1 MRKADNERL
10 MRIINFMELE
20 LNDLKRFTQI
30 GYGEYQ
36 EDRDKRRNL
45 ERCIENVV
53 NASLDIAKIL
63 LASQESEIPDT
74 YRQYFMSLSASGLI
88 PESSASRLAEGVG
101 LRNILAHQY
110 LDIRWKSV
118 KKFLSET
125 VEAYFE
131 WLEIARRL
139 VKSSGL

>member
-1 MRKADNERL
+1 MRKSDNERL

-53 NASLDIAKIL
+53 ML
-63 LASQESEIPDT
+63 
-74 YRQYFMSLSASGLI
+74 
-88 PESSASRLAEGVG
+88 
-101 LRNILAHQY
+101 H
-110 LDIRWKSV
+110 
-118 KKFLSET
+118 
-125 VEAYFE
+125 
-131 WLEIARRL
+131 
-139 VKSSGL
+139 